1 MTIKCKVCKEC
12 WEDRNRTNHH
22 LLLLA
27 HFYPH
32 PSPHLHHAVRSV
44 YPHYPQGFGWP
55 LKSENQLSWGCETV
69 GDFPFSFSPVL
80 WDKQSSNV
88 RNAESVLQFKKFES
102 PNILL
107 LHRLTIVMLLFSECK
122 LTFLFTIRIYFPRSK
137 SL

>member
-1 MTIKCKVCKEC
+1 M
-12 WEDRNRTNHH
+12 
-22 LLLLA
+22 
-27 HFYPH
+27 
-32 PSPHLHHAVRSV
+32 
-44 YPHYPQGFGWP
+44 
-55 LKSENQLSWGCETV
+55 